1 MLGYFQ
7 AGKTF
12 FGGIRLGTEEPRQF
26 EGGFKPFGGFRRP
39 LRSFFTVFLDIF
51 LFCLG
56 AILRPPEG
64 GSRIFCLFWV
74 AAVAVVADILRRSK
88 TVFFLFY
95 YRQAFLRFVVSPPG
109 AGPVRIEARD
119 VGMACAVA
127 RPDEV
132 RPPSGYPGGAI
143 VSTAKAILSR
153 YHRFPGISGGTRVRR
168 HCAARPSIFWQSRRG
183 VHKHRAIPEGQ
194 L

>member
-1 MLGYFQ
+1 MEIHGGKKRETGAGKNLFEGAKNEKN

-64 GSRIFCLFWV
+64 GSRIFCLFRV

-88 TVFFLFY
+88 TVFFLFL
-95 YRQAFLRFVVSPPG
+95 ASSGIF
-109 AGPVRIEARD
+109 
-119 VGMACAVA
+119 
-127 RPDEV
+127 EV
-132 RPPSGYPGGAI
+132 RRQS
-143 VSTAKAILSR
+143 SR
-153 YHRFPGISGGTRVRR
+153 G
-168 HCAARPSIFWQSRRG
+168 RPRPYRS
-183 VHKHRAIPEGQ
+183 
-194 L
+194 